1 MKTSYNKEDVTL
13 LLKDL
18 TGEVEPV
25 SLEERDKRV
34 KNGEYV
40 RSILI
45 KEYEVSKE
53 YRDIVNRYIPEFAK
67 QTAILVKSLSEK
79 LYNAK
84 GKDIVLVDIVRAG
97 IPIGILVKRYFKVKY
112 GVDIPHY
119 GISLVKGLD
128 KEAMNFIIE
137 KHGAENI
144 QFIDGWTGK
153 GTVTKEIAESCKE
166 FKGVD
171 DSLAVLS
178 DAIGVAKYVGTTEDV
193 YIPNSPLNASITGLV
208 SITILNE
215 KYKGKDDFHGAAY
228 LKELEEID
236 QSKEFVDLVS
246 SYFEEIKE
254 DRLDRYNRVKSELFA
269 DDTEIDKLSK
279 KLDRNKKLLN
289 PGINE
294 AARAVLRRK
303 LEKLIVSDKSD
314 IDTQPLIELA
324 ISKGVEVIEMSLNG
338 YKAVSVANDDYVR

>member
-1 MKTSYNKEDVTL
+1 MKTSYNKDDVTL

-18 TGEVEPV
+18 TGIVEPV
-25 SLEERDKRV
+25 SLEEREKRV
-34 KNGEYV
+34 ANGEYV

-53 YRDIVNRYIPEFAK
+53 YRDIVNKYIPMFAEN
-67 QTAILVKSLSEK
+67 TALLVKALAEK
-79 LYNAK
+79 LIEAK
-84 GKDIVLVDIVRAG
+84 GKNIVLVDIVRAG
-97 IPIGILVKRYFKVKY
+97 IPVGILVKRYLKY
-112 GVDIPHY
+112 KYDIDVMHY

-128 KEAMNFIIE
+128 KEAMQFIIN

-153 GTVTKEIAESCKE
+153 GTVAKEVKESCKE
-166 FKGVD
+166 FNGVD
-171 DSLAVLS
+171 DGLAVLS
-178 DAIGVAKYVGTTEDV
+178 DAIGVSKYTGTKQDV

-215 KYKGKDDFHGAAY
+215 RFKGDGDFHGAAY

-246 SYFEEIKE
+246 SYFNKVEKMEIADDAE
-254 DRLDRYNRVKSELFA
+254 FMA
-269 DDTEIDKLSK
+269 DDTEIDKLDLELNRDK
-279 KLDRNKKLLN
+279 KLIN

-303 LEKLIVSDKSD
+303 LECLLVNDMND
-314 IDTQPLIELA
+314 IECKPLIELA
-324 ISKGVEVIEMSLNG
+324 KCKGVKVKEHSLKG
-338 YKAVSVANDDYVR
+338 YKAISIANDDYVR